1 MNATQRRL
9 EGKVA
14 LIVGAGQ
21 TPGPKMGNGRAT
33 ALLFAREGAQ
43 VLAADQ
49 NIASAE
55 ETVALIQSEGGSA
68 AAVETDVTDESSI
81 QRAVHDCTQ
90 RWNRLD
96 ILHNNVGISV
106 AGGDA
111 PVTEITVEAFDRI
124 MAVNLRSVVLACKH
138 ALPIMRDQ
146 GSGVIL
152 TISSIAALVIL
163 YSSAQAGSIRIGTEG
178 AYPPW
183 NAKDESGKL
192 IGFEV
197 ELAGW
202 LCIYMKADCT
212 LVEQDWDGMIPGL
225 IMRKYDAIMAGMSI
239 TDERMKTI
247 NFSQGYADEVASL
260 AVMKGSSLEG
270 MDTPKAINLSTGGG
284 AAKKALK
291 TLTAALAGKTIGVQ
305 TATIHQNFL
314 ESGDVG
320 NVKVRTYKTQDEVN
334 LDLAAGRI
342 DAALAAAVAFTDYAE
357 KSGKPV
363 VLVGPTF
370 SGGAFGNGVGVGIR
384 KADTQLLEDFNK
396 AIDSARK
403 SGKIS
408 ELAIRWFGFDA
419 SM

>member
-1 MNATQRRL
+1 MKHIFKFFL
-9 EGKVA
+9 
-14 LIVGAGQ
+14 
-21 TPGPKMGNGRAT
+21 
-33 ALLFAREGAQ
+33 
-43 VLAADQ
+43 
-49 NIASAE
+49 
-55 ETVALIQSEGGSA
+55 
-68 AAVETDVTDESSI
+68 SS
-81 QRAVHDCTQ
+81 
-90 RWNRLD
+90 
-96 ILHNNVGISV
+96 
-106 AGGDA
+106 
-111 PVTEITVEAFDRI
+111 F
-124 MAVNLRSVVLACKH
+124 
-138 ALPIMRDQ
+138 
-146 GSGVIL
+146 
-152 TISSIAALVIL
+152 AALMIFF
-163 YSSAQAGSIRIGTEG
+163 SSAQAESIRIGTEG

-197 ELAGW
+197 ELANF

-212 LVEQDWDGMIPGL
+212 IVEQDWDGMIPGL

-270 MDTPKAINLSTGGG
+270 MDTPKAINLSTGG
-284 AAKKALK
+284 AKAKKALK

-320 NVKVRTYKTQDEVN
+320 SVKVRTYKTQDEVN

-384 KADTQLLEDFNK
+384 KDDTALLKKFNS
-396 AIDSARK
+396 AINQARK

-408 ELAIRWFGFDA
+408 ELAIKWFGFDA